1 MFSLRRLFS
10 AVFLAAAFGLAS
22 FAHASA
28 QNAPVLDRVLQNG
41 ELRVGMS
48 GNQPPFNVMSRGGS
62 LIGIEVDLANVL
74 AAAIGVELNIVTKPF
89 GELLPAL
96 AAGEVDMV
104 MSGMAITPKRSRD
117 FAFVGPTMFSGKSI
131 LTKSRTLAAVS
142 EASEINRADIKLAA
156 LAGSTSQDF
165 VERYLPE
172 VQLTTVSNYDQ
183 AVEMLRGDQIDA
195 LVADMPIC
203 LLSLLRY
210 PNEDLATLTQP
221 FTVEPIGIAVP
232 AGDPQFLNLLENY
245 VEALEGAGLM
255 EAMRKKWLEDGSW
268 VAALP

>member
-1 MFSLRRLFS
+1 MTILRRILS
-10 AVFLAAAFGLAS
+10 VALLAATFGMAFHGQAT
-22 FAHASA
+22 A
-28 QNAPVLDRVLQNG
+28 QNAPVLDRVLQSG

-62 LIGIEVDLANVL
+62 LIGIEVDLATML

-89 GELLPAL
+89 GQLLPAL
-96 AAGEVDMV
+96 QGGEVDIV
-104 MSGMAITPKRSRD
+104 MSGMAITAERSRE

-131 LTKSRTLAAVS
+131 LTKSQTLAAVT
-142 EASEINRADIKLAA
+142 EAGEINRANIRLAA
-156 LAGSTSQDF
+156 LEGSTSQLF
-165 VERYLPE
+165 VEEYLPE
-172 VQLTTVSNYDQ
+172 TQLTAVSDYDQ
-183 AVEMLRGDQIDA
+183 AIEMLRSDQVDA

-203 LLSLLRY
+203 LLSMLRY

-221 FTVEPIGIAVP
+221 FTIEPIGIAIS

-245 VEALEGAGLM
+245 VEALEGAGLL
-255 EAMRKKWLEDGSW
+255 ELLRKKWLEDGSW

>member
-1 MFSLRRLFS
+1 MPKLQRILSIAL
-10 AVFLAAAFGLAS
+10 LAATFGVGFHGGAT
-22 FAHASA
+22 A

-62 LIGIEVDLANVL
+62 LIGIEVDLATVL

-96 AAGEVDMV
+96 SAGEVDVV
-104 MSGMAITPKRSRD
+104 MSGMAITAERSRE

-131 LTKSRTLAAVS
+131 LTKSQTLAAVT
-142 EASEINRADIKLAA
+142 EAGEINRANVRLAA
-156 LAGSTSQDF
+156 LEGSTSQAF
-165 VERYLPE
+165 VENFLPE
-172 VQLTTVSNYDQ
+172 AQLITVADYDE
-183 AVEMLRGDQIDA
+183 AVEMLRSDEIDA

-210 PNEDLATLTQP
+210 PNEGLATLTQP

-255 EAMRKKWLEDGSW
+255 ELLRKKWLEDGSW
-268 VAALP
+268 IVALP